1 MTTLGVEELLLF
13 DKLDAQYSIALYSIV
28 DVLPDL
34 KKRMDDQLWSTKHR
48 EEIKNLKPSHI
59 RRCSLCFHK
68 RSIKQLKERN
78 GEAMCRDICDVV
90 FYSLLNHPMHTYLGP
105 RATREF
111 QKSFAMC
118 ARAQSEYKLTFRTDY
133 WMSNDWRNTRYIIDE
148 LKGMLEAST
157 ANMDFSSP
165 YLLYIST
172 IRRLLA
178 QLCIQVGCHSIVEWS
193 LAKHGKLV
201 NIKEL
206 INPVRLW
213 HKVYMGDYIV
223 KVKDSA
229 DDETSTKLYG
239 VILKMPRQKSRDIRE
254 LSNITEREQALI
266 YELLI
271 WAKQQNI
278 KFDFEQATVRWRLH
292 ILEGVQYLHSQGIIH
307 GDLHGGNVLVTDD
320 LHSVVLTDFGLSL
333 VVGQFNNSLSARGGR
348 QPFKA
353 PELLNPIRFG
363 LRESYRATEECDI
376 YSFALVCIELY
387 TLDDPF
393 QPLYPNGQMPREI
406 EFATLVIDK
415 KLRPPKPRHHASHAL
430 VMGNGIWKLVT
441 KCWETNPDKRL
452 TIKELLESPGIW
464 EF

>member
-1 MTTLGVEELLLF
+1 
-13 DKLDAQYSIALYSIV
+13 
-28 DVLPDL
+28 
-34 KKRMDDQLWSTKHR
+34 
-48 EEIKNLKPSHI
+48 
-59 RRCSLCFHK
+59 
-68 RSIKQLKERN
+68 
-78 GEAMCRDICDVV
+78 
-90 FYSLLNHPMHTYLGP
+90 
-105 RATREF
+105 
-111 QKSFAMC
+111 MC

-271 WAKQQNI
+271 WAKVSHHRI
-278 KFDFEQATVRWRLH
+278 ASLWGYIEVKELDTTLLPGWPQATVRWRLH